1 MVLVSLPTDAASMNA
16 TAVAEALQVN
26 PKRGLSTAEVEERRQ
41 QFGSNELPA
50 EPPTPFWKLVL
61 AQFEDTLVRILLL
74 AAMTSFVMAVIEKNA
89 TDFVEP
95 FIILLILVLNAT
107 VGVWQENR
115 AEGAIEALKSF
126 VPKTAVVVRGG
137 KTMTVQAEELVP
149 GDVVEVAVG
158 NRVAADM
165 RVLEVHSTT
174 LRVDQAILNGESV
187 EAIKQVEAVK
197 GRSERFPASMVYSGT
212 AIVYGRALCVVVSTG
227 TSTEI
232 GTIERDVREQ
242 EEVKTPLQIK
252 LDEFGVLL
260 SKVIGYICLA
270 VFAINM
276 LRWFAT
282 HTPAPEEAWYERYIQ
297 PTVHCLKVAV
307 ALAVAAIPEG
317 LPAVV
322 TTCLALGTRRM
333 ARHNALVR
341 DLPSVETL
349 GRCTVICSDKTGTL
363 TTNMMSVLEVFT
375 LWSDGEVKE
384 YTLKDSKF
392 NIQRDAVTCGGKI
405 TTSALESDGALSML
419 ANIAVL
425 CNDASL
431 EYNAVKNRVEKVG
444 ESTEAALLVMSEKL
458 AQPSDCTR
466 VRAFRTLA
474 EQKWR
479 KNTTLE
485 FTRERK
491 SMSVHATS
499 GTVSDLHSLFV
510 KGAPEEVLRR
520 STQVMREDGVVVPLT
535 AALRSRIISKLD
547 AMSSSEEAL
556 RCIGFAF
563 KPIRPMKELKLND
576 PAGFDKIESD
586 LTFVGA
592 CGMLDPP
599 REEVRE
605 AIAKCHTAG
614 VRVVVITGDRKE
626 TAEAICGK
634 LGLMPSTHA
643 TEGLSYTGQEFDA
656 MSLAEKR
663 QAVMRA
669 VLFSRTDPS
678 HKMQLVKL
686 LQEQRLICAMTGDGV
701 NDAPALKK
709 ADIGIAMG
717 SGTEVA
723 KAASKMVLADDNFAT
738 VVKAVREGRSI
749 FNNTKQ
755 FIRYLI
761 SSNIGEVACILVTGI
776 FGLPEAL
783 SPVQLLWVNL
793 VTDGLPATALG
804 FNAPDPDIMEQ
815 QPRRLDEPIVNG
827 WLFLRY
833 MVVGTYVGLATVGG
847 FIWWFL
853 SHGFTWR
860 DLTTYAACTDMQNPT
875 CAILADPETA
885 RAIALSILVV
895 VEMLNALNA
904 LSENASLIITRPSS
918 NIWLLLAIFSSL
930 ALHLVIMYVPFL
942 ASLFNIAP
950 LGVDP
955 QVVKHAQPWSILVPT
970 NFEDWKAVLV
980 FSLPVI
986 FIDELLKLITRRM
999 QARHAKKND

>member
-1 MVLVSLPTDAASMNA
+1 MVLETLPTHPSSM
-16 TAVAEALQVN
+16 EAGSVIKALNVQL
-26 PKRGLSTAEVEERRQ
+26 KRGLSSTEVEERRQ
-41 QFGSNELPA
+41 KFGKNELPA
-50 EPPTPFWKLVL
+50 EAPTPFWKLVL

-74 AAMTSFVMAVIEKNA
+74 AAMISFIMALFEKNA
-89 TDFVEP
+89 ADFVEP

-115 AEGAIEALKSF
+115 AESAIEALKSF
-126 VPKTAVVVRGG
+126 VPETAVVLRDG
-137 KTMTVQAEELVP
+137 KSFTVPAEDLVP
-149 GDVVEVAVG
+149 GDLVEVAVG

-165 RVLEVHSTT
+165 RVLELHSTT
-174 LRVDQAILNGESV
+174 LRADQSILNGESV

-197 GRSERFPASMVYSGT
+197 SHQDRFPASMVYSGT
-212 AIVYGRALCVVVSTG
+212 AIVYGKALCVVVRTG
-227 TSTEI
+227 ASTEI

-260 SKVIGYICLA
+260 SKVIGYICLS
-270 VFAINM
+270 VFVINM
-276 LRWFAT
+276 LRWYTA
-282 HTPAPEEAWYERYIQ
+282 HKPSPNEMWYERYVE
-297 PTVHCLKVAV
+297 PAVHCLKVAV

-333 ARHNALVR
+333 AQHNALVR

-375 LWSDGEVKE
+375 LQQDGELKE
-384 YTLKDSKF
+384 YELKDSKY
-392 NIQRDAVTCGGKI
+392 NLIPNAVTSGGKPVS
-405 TTSALESDGALSML
+405 SALESDAALGMI

-431 EYNAVKNRVEKVG
+431 QYNTSSGQVEKVG
-444 ESTEAALLVMSEKL
+444 ESTEAALLVMGEKL
-458 AQPSDCTR
+458 ANPTDCQN
-466 VRAFRTLA
+466 VNQFRKLA
-474 EQKWR
+474 EGKWT
-479 KNTTLE
+479 KNATLE

-499 GTVSDLHSLFV
+499 TSVSGLHSLFV
-510 KGAPEEVLRR
+510 KGAPEELLRR
-520 STQVMREDGVVVPLT
+520 SQNIMQEDGVVVPLT
-535 AALRSRIISKLD
+535 AALRARLTTQLNNM
-547 AMSSSEEAL
+547 AGGQRAL
-556 RCIGFAF
+556 RCIAFAF
-563 KPIRPMKELKLND
+563 KPTKPVKELRLGD
-576 PAGFDKIESD
+576 PAEFEKMESE

-599 REEVRE
+599 REEAAV
-605 AIAKCHTAG
+605 AIAKCRTAG
-614 VRVVVITGDRKE
+614 IRVVVITGDRKE
-626 TAEAICGK
+626 TAEAICKK
-634 LGLMPSTHA
+634 LGLMPTN
-643 TEGLSYTGQEFDA
+643 TEGWSYTGREFDA
-656 MSLAEKR
+656 MTLAEKR
-663 QAVMRA
+663 RAVMTA

-686 LQEQRLICAMTGDGV
+686 LQEQKLICAMTGDGV

-761 SSNIGEVACILVTGI
+761 SSNIGEVACILVTGL

-804 FNAPDPDIMEQ
+804 FNAPDVNIMEQ
-815 QPRRLDEPIVNG
+815 EPRRIDEPIVNG

-833 MVVGTYVGLATVGG
+833 MIIGTYVGLATVGG
-847 FIWWFL
+847 FLWWFL
-853 SHGFTWR
+853 SHGFTWTQ
-860 DLTTYAACTDMQNPT
+860 LTTYVMCTDMENTT
-875 CAILADPETA
+875 CAILANPETA

-904 LSENASLIITRPSS
+904 LSENASLVTTRPST

-930 ALHLVIMYVPFL
+930 ALHVTIMYVPFL

-955 QVVKHAQPWSILVPT
+955 QVVQNAQPWSILIPS
-970 NFEDWKAVLV
+970 NFDDWKAVMV
-980 FSLPVI
+980 FSIPVI
-986 FIDELLKLITRRM
+986 FVDELLKFIARKMEARRN
-999 QARHAKKND
+999 KKND

>member
-1 MVLVSLPTDAASMNA
+1 MVLESLPTHPSSMDAG
-16 TAVAEALQVN
+16 AVMKALNVQL
-26 PKRGLSTAEVEERRQ
+26 KRGLSTTEVEERRQ
-41 QFGSNELPA
+41 KFGRNELPA
-50 EPPTPFWKLVL
+50 EAPTPFWKLVL

-74 AAMTSFVMAVIEKNA
+74 AAMISFFMALVEKNA
-89 TDFVEP
+89 ADFVEP

-126 VPKTAVVVRGG
+126 VPETAVVLRDG
-137 KTMTVQAEELVP
+137 KTFTVQAEDLVP
-149 GDVVEVAVG
+149 GDLVEVAVG

-165 RVLEVHSTT
+165 RVVELHSTT
-174 LRVDQAILNGESV
+174 LRADQAILNGESL

-197 GRSERFPASMVYSGT
+197 GHKDRFPASMVYSGT
-212 AIVYGRALCVVVSTG
+212 AIVYGKALCVVVRTG
-227 TSTEI
+227 VSTEI
-232 GTIERDVREQ
+232 GGIERDVREQ

-260 SKVIGYICLA
+260 SKVIGYICLS

-276 LRWFAT
+276 IRWYAA
-282 HTPAPEEAWYERYIQ
+282 HEASPNEKWYERYVE
-297 PTVHCLKVAV
+297 PAVHCLKVAV

-333 ARHNALVR
+333 AKYNALVR

-375 LWSDGEVKE
+375 LNRDEELKE
-384 YTLKDSKF
+384 YELKDSKY
-392 NIQRDAVTCGGKI
+392 NLIPNAVTCGGKPAP
-405 TTSALESDGALSML
+405 SALELDAALGML
-419 ANIAVL
+419 SNIAVL

-431 EYNAVKNRVEKVG
+431 QYNSDSGRVEKVG
-444 ESTEAALLVMSEKL
+444 ESTEAALLVMSEKF
-458 AQPSDCTR
+458 ANPTDCQR
-466 VRAFRTLA
+466 VNQFRALA
-474 EQKWR
+474 ESKWT
-479 KNTTLE
+479 KNATLE

-499 GTVSDLHSLFV
+499 TSVAGLNSLFV
-510 KGAPEEVLRR
+510 KGAPEELLRR
-520 STQVMREDGVVVPLT
+520 SQNIMRDDGVVIPLT
-535 AALRSRIISKLD
+535 ATHRARLTAQLNNMAGGQR
-547 AMSSSEEAL
+547 AL
-556 RCIGFAF
+556 RCIAFAF
-563 KPIRPMKELKLND
+563 KPTQPLKELRLGD
-576 PAGFDKIESD
+576 PAEFEAMESE

-599 REEVRE
+599 REEVAE
-605 AIAKCHTAG
+605 AIAKCRTAG
-614 VRVVVITGDRKE
+614 IRVVVITGDRKE
-626 TAEAICGK
+626 TAEAICRK
-634 LGLMPSTHA
+634 LGLMPA
-643 TEGLSYTGQEFDA
+643 TETEEGWSYTGREFDA

-663 QAVMRA
+663 RAVMKA

-686 LQEQRLICAMTGDGV
+686 LQEQKLICAMTGDGV

-761 SSNIGEVACILVTGI
+761 SSNIGEVACILVTGL

-804 FNAPDPDIMEQ
+804 FNAPDANIMEQ
-815 QPRRLDEPIVNG
+815 EPRRIDEPIVNG

-833 MVVGTYVGLATVGG
+833 MVIGVYVGLATVGG
-847 FIWWFL
+847 FLWWFL
-853 SHGFTWR
+853 THGFTWKQ
-860 DLTTYAACTDMQNPT
+860 LTTYVTCTDMENTT

-904 LSENASLIITRPSS
+904 LSENASLVTTRPST

-930 ALHLVIMYVPFL
+930 ALHLTIMYVPFL

-955 QVVKHAQPWSILVPT
+955 QVVRNAQPWSILVPS
-970 NFEDWKAVLV
+970 NFDDWKAVMV
-980 FSLPVI
+980 FSIPVI
-986 FIDELLKLITRRM
+986 FVDEVLKFIARKMEARRS
-999 QARHAKKND
+999 KKND

>member
-1 MVLVSLPTDAASMNA
+1 MPLLSLPTDPSTME
-16 TAVAEALQVN
+16 AVAVVKAMHVD
-26 PKRGLSTAEVEERRQ
+26 PRRGLSVTEVEKRRG
-41 QFGSNELPA
+41 QFGRNELPT

-61 AQFEDTLVRILLL
+61 AQFEDALVRILLL
-74 AAMTSFVMAVIEKNA
+74 AAMMSFVMALIEKNVE
-89 TDFVEP
+89 DFVEP
-95 FIILLILVLNAT
+95 FIILLILVLNAA

-126 VPKTAVVVRGG
+126 VPKLAVVVREG
-137 KTMTVQAEELVP
+137 KTVTVEAEDLVP
-149 GDVVEVAVG
+149 GDIVEVAVG

-165 RVLEVHSTT
+165 RVLELHSTT
-174 LRVDQAILNGESV
+174 LRADQAILNGESV
-187 EAIKQVEAVK
+187 EAMKGVEPV
-197 GRSERFPASMVYSGT
+197 GDHHERFPASMVYSGT
-212 AIVYGRALCVVVSTG
+212 AIVYGKALCVVVRTG
-227 TSTEI
+227 ASTEI
-232 GTIERDVREQ
+232 GSIERNVREQ
-242 EEVKTPLQIK
+242 EDVKTPLQVK

-270 VFAINM
+270 VFVINM
-276 LRWFAT
+276 VRWYT
-282 HTPAPEEAWYERYIQ
+282 VHTPTPNEPWYERFIA
-297 PTVHCLKVAV
+297 PAIHCLKVAI

-333 ARHNALVR
+333 ARHHALVR

-363 TTNMMSVLEVFT
+363 TTNMMSVMEIFT
-375 LWSDGEVKE
+375 MGPNGGLRNYE
-384 YTLKDSKF
+384 LKDSRF
-392 NIQRDAVTCGGKI
+392 NVVPNIVTCDGKPV
-405 TTSALESDGALSML
+405 TSALESDAALAML
-419 ANIAVL
+419 SNIAVL

-431 EYNAVKNRVEKVG
+431 HYNTTTGQVEKIG
-444 ESTEAALLVMSEKL
+444 EATEAALLVMSEKL
-458 AQPSDCTR
+458 VHPTDPTAVC
-466 VRAFRTLA
+466 AFRKLA
-474 EQKWR
+474 EQKWI

-485 FTRERK
+485 FTRQRK
-491 SMSVHATS
+491 SMSVHTTDAAS
-499 GTVSDLHSLFV
+499 ARLNSLFV

-520 STQVMREDGVVVPLT
+520 STQLMQGNGVIVPLND
-535 AALRSRIISKLD
+535 ALRSQIIVKLD
-547 AMSSSEEAL
+547 AMSGSEHAL

-563 KPIRPMKELKLND
+563 KPTLAVRELKLTE
-576 PAGFDKIESD
+576 PALFEQVESD
-586 LTFVGA
+586 LIFVGA
-592 CGMLDPP
+592 CGMIDPP

-605 AIAKCHTAG
+605 AINSCRTAG
-614 VRVVVITGDRKE
+614 IRVVVITGDRKE
-626 TAEAICGK
+626 TAEAICRK
-634 LGLMPSTHA
+634 LGLMPA
-643 TEGLSYTGQEFDA
+643 TDTTGLSYTGAELDT

-663 QAVMRA
+663 KVVMSA

-686 LQEQRLICAMTGDGV
+686 LQEQKLICAMTGDGV
-701 NDAPALKK
+701 NDAPALKR

-738 VVKAVREGRSI
+738 VVKAVGEGRSI

-761 SSNIGEVACILVTGI
+761 SSNIGEVVCILMTGL

-804 FNAPDPDIMEQ
+804 FNAPDEDIMEQ
-815 QPRRLDEPIVNG
+815 PPRHVEEPIVNG

-833 MVVGTYVGLATVGG
+833 MVIGIYVGVATVGG
-847 FIWWFL
+847 FLWWFL
-853 SHGFTWR
+853 SHGFSWR
-860 DLTTYAACTDMQNPT
+860 DLTTYAACTDMQNAK
-875 CAILADPETA
+875 CAILADPEAA
-885 RAIALSILVV
+885 RAIALSILVL

-904 LSENASLIITRPSS
+904 LSENASLITTRPSS

-930 ALHLVIMYVPFL
+930 ALHLMIMYVPFL
-942 ASLFNIAP
+942 SSLFNIAP

-955 QVVKHAQPWSILVPT
+955 QIVKQAQPFSILVPS
-970 NFEDWKAVLV
+970 NFDDWKAVIV
-980 FSLPVI
+980 FSVPVI
-986 FIDELLKLITRRM
+986 LIDELLKYITRHM
-999 QARHAKKND
+999 HARQEKKSN